1 MLRSTKPVNPPL
13 QSYGRSYL
21 HTERVAIR
29 RGRGLDASTVYPGQV
44 VVLKMDQERH
54 HDARDISLFTWL
66 KISN

>member
-1 MLRSTKPVNPPL
+1 
-13 QSYGRSYL
+13 
-21 HTERVAIR
+21 
-29 RGRGLDASTVYPGQV
+29 V